1 MKGERDAHTLQ
12 TTALVHEAYLKLG
25 DRPREFAD
33 RAHFLAVASRV
44 MRQVLVDYARARTT
58 MKRGGDVQ
66 PLTLTTGL
74 KAEQNGLDQVE
85 LLRLDAALTAL
96 ANENGSLAQ
105 LIELRY
111 FDDGRGNRCGGRG
124 YRPTWSGT
132 ICLWPK
138 PGCAG
143 K

>member
-1 MKGERDAHTLQ
+1 
-12 TTALVHEAYLKLG
+12 
-25 DRPREFAD
+25 
-33 RAHFLAVASRV
+33 
-44 MRQVLVDYARARTT
+44 
-58 MKRGGDVQ
+58 
-66 PLTLTTGL
+66 LTTGL

-111 FDDGRGNRCGGRG
+111 LDDGRGNRCGGRG